1 MNLSIYIMEGVKK
14 VGEIDKRDR
23 LKENPF
29 SYKITKAN
37 KALIYYENRMIKT
50 LNEKET
56 KKFIN
61 RINGLDNFEIQLA
74 LAKITGNFKRGNER

>member
-1 MNLSIYIMEGVKK
+1 MSD
-14 VGEIDKRDR
+14 IDKRDR

-29 SYKITKAN
+29 SYKVTKGN
-37 KALIYYENRMIKT
+37 KTLIYYENRMIKT

-56 KKFIN
+56 KKLIEK
-61 RINGLDNFEIQLA
+61 INGLDGFEIQLA